1 MDTMMSLL
9 FTPNATIQLKK
20 LVKMMPD
27 EFNAKFSDE
36 STKFKCV
43 VNMKSGDLQLVA
55 LPVEIAGSSIQSYE
69 HMNFLLFWFNIRNN
83 VAARIK
89 KFLEKEV

>member
-1 MDTMMSLL
+1 
-9 FTPNATIQLKK
+9 
-20 LVKMMPD
+20 MPD
-27 EFNAKFSDE
+27 EFNTKLSDE

-43 VNMKSGDLQLVA
+43 VNMKSGDLQVVA

-89 KFLEKEV
+89 KFVEKEV